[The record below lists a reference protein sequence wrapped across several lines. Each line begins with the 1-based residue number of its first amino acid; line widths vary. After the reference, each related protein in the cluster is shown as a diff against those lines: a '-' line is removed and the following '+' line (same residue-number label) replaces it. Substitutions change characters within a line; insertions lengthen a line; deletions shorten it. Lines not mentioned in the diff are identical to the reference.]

1 MTRAVK
7 ILLEYLTFL
16 DDDDDSIT
24 GSKIMSKN
32 NPELENNQIFYSNK
46 SLTNLNYKNSDK
58 YLHQTETN
66 NKIKIKTEANNKI
79 PEKIIHRLKENI
91 AVSQKELRSIH
102 HNYTENMYQ
111 RNEAQQVLQRCIQD
125 VKFDINKIIKD
136 ISILQKKTNLMMSN
150 DRFETELIM
159 KKTHLSNLENKL
171 KILTF
176 VYDNSFQTINY
187 NPNKITSPI
196 FKNNIK

>member
-1 MTRAVK
+1 
-7 ILLEYLTFL
+7 
-16 DDDDDSIT
+16 
-24 GSKIMSKN
+24 MS
-32 NPELENNQIFYSNK
+32 
-46 SLTNLNYKNSDK
+46 
-58 YLHQTETN
+58 
-66 NKIKIKTEANNKI
+66 
-79 PEKIIHRLKENI
+79 
-91 AVSQKELRSIH
+91 
-102 HNYTENMYQ
+102 Q
-111 RNEAQQVLQRCIQD
+111 RNEAQQVLQKCIQD

-150 DRFETELIM
+150 DRLDIELKM

>member
-1 MTRAVK
+1 
-7 ILLEYLTFL
+7 L
-16 DDDDDSIT
+16 D
-24 GSKIMSKN
+24 
-32 NPELENNQIFYSNK
+32 NNQIFRSNK
-46 SLTNLNYKNSDK
+46 SLTNLNYNNSDK
-58 YLHQTETN
+58 YLHKTETN
-66 NKIKIKTEANNKI
+66 NKIKINTEANNKI
-79 PEKIIHRLKENI
+79 PEKIINRLKENI
-91 AVSQKELRSIH
+91 AASQKELRSLH
-102 HNYTENMYQ
+102 HNHIENMSQ
-111 RNEAQQVLQRCIQD
+111 RNEAQQLLQRCIQD

-136 ISILQKKTNLMMSN
+136 ISILQKKTNLLMSN
-150 DRFETELIM
+150 DRFEIELKM